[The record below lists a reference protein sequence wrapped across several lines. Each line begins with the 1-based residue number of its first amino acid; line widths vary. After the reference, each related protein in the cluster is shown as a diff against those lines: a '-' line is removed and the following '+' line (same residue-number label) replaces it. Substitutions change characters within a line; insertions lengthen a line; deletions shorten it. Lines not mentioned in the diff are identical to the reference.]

1 MKKPVSSR
9 KVTAKPANKGN
20 TKMAS
25 KAKSATAGEVRIIG
39 GQFKRRSISFIDAQ
53 GLRPTPD
60 RLRET
65 LFNWLIADIHGA
77 RVLDS
82 CAGSG
87 VLGFEALSR
96 GAAHCTFIEMNAVQS
111 QRLRYSAEQLRLD
124 ASQYQVIQ
132 GQAEQ
137 VLKKPAEFLLSL
149 SPCLSAQ
156 SALAQSA
163 LAQSTSASA
172 PIDAHDSEQNSEH
185 HIGPFNLVFIDPP
198 YADDLW
204 QPILTALIEHQ
215 WIDATSVIYLEAD
228 KDLTEQLA
236 VLAATLRQNAPTA
249 DFQGFD
255 CLKQTKV
262 GQVVAGLYTLASS

>member
-9 KVTAKPANKGN
+9 KVIAKPAPRGN

-39 GQFKRRSISFIDAQ
+39 GQFKRRSISFIEAQ

-111 QRLRYSAEQLRLD
+111 QRLQYSAEQLRLD

-137 VLKKPAEFLLSL
+137 VLEKPAEFLLSL
-149 SPCLSAQ
+149 PPCLS
-156 SALAQSA
+156 
-163 LAQSTSASA
+163 AQSTSASA
-172 PIDAHDSEQNSEH
+172 SAPIGAHDSKQNSEH

-204 QPILTALIEHQ
+204 QPILTALIEYQ
-215 WIDATSVIYLEAD
+215 WIDASSVIYLEAD

-236 VLAATLRQNAPTA
+236 VLAATLRQNAATA
-249 DFQGFD
+249 NFQGFD